1 MTSFFLLISS
11 LIISL
16 ELFKYLDVLKNIKK
30 YKKITNLIIKV
41 FKNKRKNLDTV
52 QKRII
57 NINKLFFINSF
68 ILIIQILFI
77 FFPQILLSIFNS
89 EFYLFLI
96 SLNGVLV
103 SLVFSILYIK
113 LRF

>member
-1 MTSFFLLISS
+1 MTTFFLLISS

-16 ELFKYLDVLKNIKK
+16 EIFKYLNVLKNIKK
-30 YKKITNLIIKV
+30 YKKITNLIIKII
-41 FKNKRKNLDTV
+41 KNKKKNLEIV

-57 NINKLFFINSF
+57 NINKLLFINSF
-68 ILIIQILFI
+68 LLIVQIIFI
-77 FFPQILLSIFNS
+77 FFPQILLSIFVS

-96 SLNGVLV
+96 SLNSVLV